1 MKKRVISWLLC
12 LALCLS
18 MLPMAALAEDVQA
31 PEGPAPSMNE
41 PQPEPRAKENET
53 PAPEPEKKVQS
64 ELMTAEKLLMP
75 LSLGDENSPFS
86 SISIVVLQNG
96 TEIGDDNQ
104 GILNKSVTL
113 YGELICKDADQ
124 KGAIIKDSAI
134 SLKVDDEDFK
144 SGLGGTTNPNKILVN
159 ARDLTPEKEN
169 YTITLSITYREYSET
184 ITRDLTFKKCPH
196 PDINNGNTC
205 SQCGAALVAEL
216 TAGASSSTTYY
227 ETLSEALDA
236 AKEADAGSTVTLLAD
251 CSLNRYEL
259 QKGTF
264 TLDLN
269 GQTLTQ
275 INPLWVSGTANL
287 TVKNDR
293 SGADYNGRFYLQ
305 SKTAT
310 LSLTI
315 GSKYAKI
322 MSDSSVGYILGPK
335 MGYKIETNWVTLGQ
349 LYSTTIENVTVE
361 RAPFSTSDITVSPED
376 AYVNREVTLSVKLNG
391 LADGSGATCDYYVDT
406 SASSGTTNSER
417 IGTFNLDAY
426 QTFTTAYTPIVSEC
440 TIRAQIKYGDFYVI
454 KKLEKT
460 FKTCA
465 HNYLDVDQNTG
476 YCRKCK
482 SQMAASL
489 SPNRLVNQRTYYETF
504 DLALS
509 AAWDMLK
516 TSDCWFTMFQ
526 DAQVGTINYEYAS
539 GGNTLHM
546 ELNGKTLSGGVVFRV
561 PANKWKL
568 SLESSGT
575 VIGDTSKATGVRG
588 VIEVAPGGSLNIHG
602 GTIKIQN
609 KGAEAKGA
617 YAPSIMVEGSSG
629 TELVRGVADISG
641 DAKSDFGSL
650 WVNCGKV
657 TANGGTYDHAMV
669 TTYGGE
675 LEVNNGKFQGDVT
688 VDAHASL
695 VVRSASAYFDGTVT
709 INSDGGATLS
719 GGNYKHLKVDGG
731 RTFGSF
737 MPNTLDM
744 FKMGEDY
751 LPDARNEAE
760 LTADENTYIT
770 IVRHTQHNYDDK
782 GICSICN
789 TQAEAKLYPEDGNY
803 NKYEYGTIW
812 QMLEKAQ
819 NTLGSCLVLLRDI
832 TLSSNTTISEGNFAL
847 SLGGKR
853 LRCANSE
860 NQIALVISG
869 GEISI
874 KDGTFDRLKVKDT
887 GKLTLNGGKY
897 YAIDV
902 TGSTYEN
909 YGQLLPDG
917 YAFKTSSGWEAKG
930 DITAASFESTTAKE
944 VKILP
949 LRSVTISADGE
960 TTVPY
965 GTSVKFTAT
974 VESNSSS
981 GITYKWYRNG
991 VAIQN
996 ATTNTLVANE
1006 PVGDYTYRCEVTRD
1020 NYMLS
1025 SNTVQL
1031 TVQRI
1036 DLSNAALSATI
1047 QTRAYDG
1054 SANATVTASSIG
1066 SSSLTAGTDYTIS
1079 AEFEDANAGEG
1090 KKVTVKVT
1098 LTNPNYCFGYDA
1110 NKQKT
1115 FQATGTITKNTSHIE
1130 KPKTIEV
1137 YSGIAHTYTV
1147 DLDACLSNLQDL
1159 GFEGY
1164 QITEKDIVVSKL
1176 IDANQVV
1183 LEGHSLKIP
1192 VNAVVTAPG
1201 TVAAKFTI
1209 AVACKNYSNVTIL
1222 VRVETKDRST
1232 VTATA
1237 TPSKSELTYGE
1248 RLNTITLSGETTP
1261 ELEGTF
1267 VWQTPDA
1274 ILDVGTYTELGW
1286 KFIPVDYTYAEAS
1299 GTAEIIVKQAKL
1311 TDPAPVTLTIYNGWA
1326 GTYEAAFP
1334 ELPALAEGLH
1344 FGKNTAYGEPDVSA
1358 GGYYSSGATLK
1369 MVGGKQGVSIPIL
1382 KNETAKEGKVG
1393 TITVQYTSQNY
1404 ELVTLAINLVAKNRT
1419 VPTFILTADHDTLP
1433 GGGKVTLTLE
1443 RGNLPDGAVV
1453 TVSGTDEAGNA
1464 VTLTDNGNGTYSA
1477 TLPNKT
1483 QTYTFIAAYDGSQTI
1498 APKTD
1503 FTTVKV
1509 QQRSS
1514 GGGEPAKPSFPVKI
1528 SNSGDKKTAEIDLSG
1543 TKSGITDVTLPT
1555 DAVKKIVDSDVVSLT
1570 VKLPDVT
1577 VSFDDKALAAV
1588 AEQSSGADLSLSVN
1602 VGTANNSNLTDA
1614 QKNAITGARE
1624 LSVIEVS
1631 LSSNG
1636 EKISNF
1642 NGGSVTIDV
1651 PFQWSMKGL
1660 LRAYYIDENGNKSAI
1675 DVTYKNGVA
1684 TLVLNHFSTYVVEA
1698 VDALSFTDVS
1708 AKAYYFDA
1716 VAWAVKNKITSGQS
1730 DTLFAP
1736 DASCTRAQ
1744 MVTFLWRA
1752 NGSPEPTVTELPF
1765 TDVAADA
1772 YYAKAV
1778 LWAVENGITT
1788 GTSDTTFDPDGVVTR
1803 AEAVTFLWRSAG
1815 NPAAE
1820 GKLFADV
1827 ESTKYYAEAVRWAVA
1842 NGVTKGVSDTSFAPG
1857 SACTRAQIVTFLYR
1871 NCTNK

>member
-86 SISIVVLQNG
+86 SISIVVSQNS

-144 SGLGGTTNPNKILVN
+144 SGLGGTTTPSEILVN
-159 ARDLTPEKEN
+159 ARDLTPVKEK
-169 YTITLSITYREYSET
+169 YTITLSITYGEYSEK

-196 PDINNGNTC
+196 PDIKNENKC
-205 SQCGAALVAEL
+205 AECGAALVAEL
-216 TAGASSSTTYY
+216 TAGTSSSTTYY
-227 ETLSEALDA
+227 ETLTEALYA
-236 AKEADAGSTVTLLAD
+236 AQEADSGSTVTLLAD
-251 CSLNRYEL
+251 CSLSSYEL
-259 QKGTF
+259 RKGTIL
-264 TLDLN
+264 LDLN
-269 GQTLTQ
+269 GHKLTQ
-275 INPLWVSGTANL
+275 PVNPLWVSGTANL

-335 MGYKIETNWVTLGQ
+335 MGYKVNNRNWADLNQ
-349 LYSTTIENVTVE
+349 LYRTYIENVTVAE
-361 RAPFSTSDITVSPED
+361 YPFSTSDITVTPED
-376 AYVNREVTLSVKLNG
+376 TYVNRKVTLSVTLSG
-391 LADGSGATCDYYVDT
+391 LADGSEATCEYSVKT
-406 SASSGTTNSER
+406 SASSGTTNSEWL
-417 IGTFNLDAY
+417 GSFTLDTN
-426 QTFTTAYTPIVSEC
+426 QTFTTDYTPKVSEC
-440 TIRAQIKYGDFYVI
+440 TICAQIKYGDFYVI

-465 HNYLDVDQNTG
+465 HGYGDVDQNTG
-476 YCRKCK
+476 YCRKCD

-489 SPNRLVNQRTYYETF
+489 SPNRLVAKRTYYETF

-509 AAWDMLK
+509 AAWVMLE

-546 ELNGKTLSGGVVFRV
+546 ELNGQTLSGGVVFRV

-609 KGAEAKGA
+609 KGAETKGA
-617 YAPSIMVEGSSG
+617 YAPSIMVEGYSG

-641 DAKSDFGSL
+641 DAESDFGSL

-657 TANGGTYDHAMV
+657 TANGGTYDHARV
-669 TTYGGE
+669 TYGGE
-675 LEVNNGKFQGDVT
+675 LKVSNGKFQGDVT
-688 VDAHASL
+688 VDDHASL
-695 VVRSASAYFDGTVT
+695 VVGSTSAYFDGMLTFK
-709 INSDGGATLS
+709 SDGMGRLS
-719 GGNYKHLKVDGG
+719 LGNYKHIKTENATLGKLNNNYAYVFMNGG
-731 RTFGSF
+731 V
-737 MPNTLDM
+737 
-744 FKMGEDY
+744 Y
-751 LPDARNEAE
+751 VPDARNKSE
-760 LTADENTYIT
+760 LIADDGKYIT
-770 IVRHTQHNYDDK
+770 IESHTHDYDDTGK
-782 GICSICN
+782 CKICN
-789 TQAEAKLYPEDGNY
+789 EEAEAYLLVNGQRS
-803 NKYEYGTIW
+803 YGYFDK
-812 QMLEKAQ
+812 MLDLAEEKD
-819 NTLGSCLVLLRDI
+819 GSCVYLLKDVTIIRD
-832 TLSSNTTISEGNFAL
+832 TEVKEGNFSIAGGRFKVTCSGSSAL
-847 SLGGKR
+847 KF
-853 LRCANSE
+853 
-860 NQIALVISG
+860 SG
-869 GEISI
+869 GTVSI
-874 KDGTFDRLKVKDT
+874 GDGTFDRLKVTDD

-902 TGSTYEN
+902 AGSTYAN
-909 YGQLLPDG
+909 YGQLLPDD
-917 YAFKTSSGWEAKG
+917 YAFKASTGWEAKG
-930 DITAASFESTTAKE
+930 DITAASFESATAKE

-974 VESNSSS
+974 VEPNSSS
-981 GITYKWYRNG
+981 GTTYKWFCDG
-991 VAIQN
+991 VEIPDD
-996 ATTNTLVANE
+996 TTNELTVAKDIGSYE
-1006 PVGDYTYRCEVTRD
+1006 YRCDVTRD
-1020 NYMLS
+1020 GYTLS

-1036 DLSNAALSATI
+1036 DLSDAVLSATI

-1054 SANATVTASSIG
+1054 SASATVTASSIG
-1066 SSSLTAGTDYTIS
+1066 SSLTAGTDYTIS
-1079 AEFEDANAGEG
+1079 AEFEDANAGKG

-1098 LTNPNYCFGYDA
+1098 LTNRNYCFGYKSDGTPIMER
-1110 NKQKT
+1110 T
-1115 FQATGTITKNTSHIE
+1115 FQTTGTIMQDTTPIE
-1130 KPKTIEV
+1130 KLKKIEV
-1137 YSGIAHTYTV
+1137 YSGIAHTYTI
-1147 DLDACLSNLQDL
+1147 DLDACLSNLQNL
-1159 GFEGY
+1159 GFESY
-1164 QITEKDIVVSKL
+1164 EITEKNIVVAKL

-1192 VNAVVTAPG
+1192 VNAVITTPS
-1201 TVAAKFTI
+1201 TEAAKFTI
-1209 AVACKNYSNVTIL
+1209 TVTCKNYSNVTIR
-1222 VRVETKDRST
+1222 VRVVTKDRLQ

-1248 RLNTITLSGETTP
+1248 KLGSITLSGKTTP

-1274 ILDVGTYTELGW
+1274 ILDAGTYKDLVW

-1299 GTAEIIVKQAKL
+1299 GTAEITVKQAKL

-1326 GTYEAAFP
+1326 ATYEAALP
-1334 ELPALAEGLH
+1334 ELPTLEEGLR
-1344 FGKNTAYGEPDVSA
+1344 FGDSAVYGAPVVSA
-1358 GGYYSSGATLK
+1358 SGYYSSGATLK

-1382 KNETAKEGKVG
+1382 KNETTKEGQVG

-1404 ELVTLAINLVAKNRT
+1404 EPVTLAINLVAKNRT
-1419 VPTFILTADHDTLP
+1419 APTFILTADHDTLS

-1443 RGNLPDGAVV
+1443 RGNLPDGAAV

-1464 VTLTDNGNGTYSA
+1464 VTLTDNGDGTYSA

-1528 SNSGDKKTAEIDLSG
+1528 SNSGDGVAKVDKSYASAGAKVTITVTPGRNATVQRITVTDEDGERLKLTENRDGTYSFTMPNGAANVYARFSG
-1543 TKSGITDVTLPT
+1543 SGLPFADVPSGSWYY
-1555 DAVKKIVDSDVVSLT
+1555 DDVAYVYDTGLMTGLT
-1570 VKLPDVT
+1570 VTAFGPN
-1577 VSFDDKALAAV
+1577 
-1588 AEQSSGADLSLSVN
+1588 LSTTR
-1602 VGTANNSNLTDA
+1602 GM
-1614 QKNAITGARE
+1614 I
-1624 LSVIEVS
+1624 
-1631 LSSNG
+1631 
-1636 EKISNF
+1636 
-1642 NGGSVTIDV
+1642 VTILWRMENEPAAKHGCPFADV
-1651 PFQWSMKGL
+1651 RRGS
-1660 LRAYYIDENGNKSAI
+1660 YYEQAIAWASENGI
-1675 DVTYKNGVA
+1675 VTG
-1684 TLVLNHFSTYVVEA
+1684 
-1698 VDALSFTDVS
+1698 
-1708 AKAYYFDA
+1708 FDA
-1716 VAWAVKNKITSGQS
+1716 ST
-1730 DTLFAP
+1730 FAP
-1736 DASCTRAQ
+1736 DRAITREQLAAILFRFAAYRGMDAVTLRENLSSFQDQAAISAYAVSALNWAVGEGLMQGTGDKLEPTGSATRAQ
-1744 MVTFLWRA
+1744 
-1752 NGSPEPTVTELPF
+1752 
-1765 TDVAADA
+1765 VAAM
-1772 YYAKAV
+1772 
-1778 LWAVENGITT
+1778 LRR
-1788 GTSDTTFDPDGVVTR
+1788 FM
-1803 AEAVTFLWRSAG
+1803 
-1815 NPAAE
+1815 
-1820 GKLFADV
+1820 
-1827 ESTKYYAEAVRWAVA
+1827 
-1842 NGVTKGVSDTSFAPG
+1842 
-1857 SACTRAQIVTFLYR
+1857 QR
-1871 NCTNK
+1871 NF